1 MSMHVLKDWT
11 VPWKVPKCQK
21 ITVKPALSKSK
32 FQWTKH
38 IQLLKFWQNG
48 KLLIKPPKKHQKCSV
63 SIFHLLYF
71 KTAFFCNKGA
81 ILSEKHL
88 FFKCQ
93 FTFIEAVVMLQSAA
107 CKQLYWSRCWRGS
120 RSSSLA
126 LWLTRNATLVF
137 GLFVDV
143 PWTKLPVG
151 PVVWCGWFNLPFRWQ
166 RNWQSDFWDRFE
178 RHKYNI
184 GAIAAFEY
192 AIATELII
200 LFWMQKIEYESS

>member
-1 MSMHVLKDWT
+1 MGNHWSNLQKSTKNVLCLYSTCCTLKLHT
-11 VPWKVPKCQK
+11 FSAIKVQFYPK
-21 ITVKPALSKSK
+21 
-32 FQWTKH
+32 
-38 IQLLKFWQNG
+38 
-48 KLLIKPPKKHQKCSV
+48 
-63 SIFHLLYF
+63 SIFFSNVNSHLLRQWWS
-71 KTAFFCNKGA
+71 CDQHC
-81 ILSEKHL
+81 LHD
-88 FFKCQ
+88 
-93 FTFIEAVVMLQSAA
+93 
-107 CKQLYWSRCWRGS
+107 KQLYWSRCWRGS

-143 PWTKLPVG
+143 LFDIPLTKLPVG

-200 LFWMQKIEYESS
+200 LFWTQKIEYESP

>member
-1 MSMHVLKDWT
+1 M
-11 VPWKVPKCQK
+11 
-21 ITVKPALSKSK
+21 LSESK
-32 FQWTKH
+32 FQWMKH

-48 KLLIKPPKKHQKCSV
+48 KSLIKHPKKHQKCSV

-71 KTAFFCNKGA
+71 KTAFFCNKDA
-81 ILSEKHL
+81 IRNKMSIHIYWGSGEVAIS
-88 FFKCQ
+88 
-93 FTFIEAVVMLQSAA
+93 TA
-107 CKQLYWSRCWRGS
+107 CMSQHDKQLYWSRCWRGS

-143 PWTKLPVG
+143 PFDVPWTKLPVG
-151 PVVWCGWFNLPFRWQ
+151 PLVCGWWFNLPRWHK
-166 RNWQSDFWDRFE
+166 NWQSDFWDRFE

-192 AIATELII
+192 AIATE
-200 LFWMQKIEYESS
+200 